1 MKIWAGIALSAAI
14 VLLFLKQRHTDD
26 ARMQSVWQ
34 HKYHHIRMQIGWQ
47 LVTLRHEYGTRQIHI
62 SQNTVL
68 EIRRLWWDRDVLFYV
83 LRQQKSTFPA
93 DSLVRLEQLVDRH
106 APLTTVLRE
115 IQRIEQIND
124 TD

>member
-1 MKIWAGIALSAAI
+1 
-14 VLLFLKQRHTDD
+14 
-26 ARMQSVWQ
+26 
-34 HKYHHIRMQIGWQ
+34 MQIGWQ
-47 LVTLRHEYGTRQIHI
+47 LVTLRHEYGTRQMHI

-93 DSLVRLEQLVDRH
+93 DSLVRLERLVDRH